1 MVCEPAACS
10 RSWGGARPERATHQ
24 SIKGAAQKDVAAPPH
39 AGGTSRSTPPLLGIL
54 RCRAPRNM
62 MAPGSARNVDR
73 RRNPPRPR
81 GREQCCARA
90 LRTRKRPRARTQ
102 NIGRERRSL
111 HLQVR
116 AKCWC
121 SLHSHLR
128 SRCSQ
133 STLAWSEPRRLP
145 KTPPSLPLRIA
156 AQSPTFQEI
165 ASSAFLSCMMK
176 QPCSQ
181 TDMARL
187 PP

>member
-1 MVCEPAACS
+1 M
-10 RSWGGARPERATHQ
+10 GGGRPERATHQ
-24 SIKGAAQKDVAAPPH
+24 PIKGAAQKDVAAAH
-39 AGGTSRSTPPLLGIL
+39 QAGGTSRLTPRLL
-54 RCRAPRNM
+54 RCRVHRNM

-73 RRNPPRPR
+73 RRNPPRLR
-81 GREQCCARA
+81 GREQCSARA
-90 LRTRKRPRARTQ
+90 LRTRRRPRARTQ
-102 NIGRERRSL
+102 NIGRERRRS

-121 SLHSHLR
+121 SLHSRLR

-133 STLAWSEPRRLP
+133 STLAWSEPHRLP

-165 ASSAFLSCMMK
+165 ASSAFLPCVMT
-176 QPCSQ
+176 QPCCQ
-181 TDMARL
+181 KEMARL